1 MMKNEYDVVII
12 GGGASG
18 MAAAI
23 TLKRKCPAWDV
34 AIFEKKDVFLKKV
47 SQTGNGR
54 CNISNVNC
62 PEQDLVITGSC
73 LPSRSGLVERR
84 QIVCGHSERQSL

>member
-62 PEQDLVITGSC
+62 PEQDLV
-73 LPSRSGLVERR
+73 RSFFFNRNRKISVFLGISKILF
-84 QIVCGHSERQSL
+84 